1 MKRLIYYFLVLL
13 IAVWVGLK
21 IAADPG
27 YLLVAYQKNTI
38 EMPLWLATVAVL
50 LLFFVLYI
58 ALRLISNIRSL
69 SAKIRAWSR
78 QRRVRRAWQRTHRG
92 LIALAAEEW
101 KLAEK
106 DLIRAAPQTD
116 TPIINYLAAA
126 RAAQAQHA
134 LARRDDYLGKIK
146 TNSKLLEL
154 ALGLTQAK
162 LQLHEHQYEQALATL
177 QQLQQQAPKHKPLLI
192 LLKRLYI
199 RLQDWAALETLLPQ
213 FEKYHVFSE
222 KNLLALQVQV
232 YLGLLKTAQQG
243 SDGIELVWQR
253 VPKSLRQEPQ
263 LLTIYV
269 KTLAKKDEDEA
280 EDLLR
285 RALEKN
291 LDDQLMWQ
299 YGLISSTKVD
309 KQLHTAESW
318 LKGYP
323 KHPILLLSLGR
334 LSVKNQL
341 WGKARSY
348 FEASLGVQPQT
359 ATYFEL
365 AKLLE
370 QLNEPTKAMEYYR
383 QGLSLVQ

>member
-58 ALRLISNIRSL
+58 TLRLISNIRSL
-69 SAKIRAWSR
+69 GAKIRAWSR

-106 DLIRAAPQTD
+106 DLIRAAPLTD

-126 RAAQAQHA
+126 KAAQAQHA

-146 TNSKLLEL
+146 TNGGLSGL

-162 LQLHEHQYEQALATL
+162 LQLHEHHYEQALATL

-213 FEKYHVFSE
+213 FEKYHIVTD
-222 KNLLALQVQV
+222 KKLLALQIQV

-243 SDGIELVWQR
+243 SDAIELVWQR

-263 LLTIYV
+263 LLTLYV
-269 KTLAKKDEDEA
+269 KTLAKKDGDEA
-280 EDLLR
+280 EELLR

-299 YGLISSTKVD
+299 YGLISSTQID

-318 LKGYP
+318 LKSYP
-323 KHPILLLSLGR
+323 KHPILLLTLGR

-348 FEASLGVQPQT
+348 FEASLGVQPQP